1 MAKSIAEALRMF
13 QKVGFKDIVS
23 MSLDNNSTTTHHIN
37 HRYKDEVIIPF
48 VGVSSNV
55 DFVMSNGDKRII
67 CADGVEAKVVEW
79 KDCHICTLEEDI
91 KRIYGIDAWAFVK
104 RWWQTEKR
112 MDSMTFIKMKLEKL

>member
-1 MAKSIAEALRMF
+1 MEALEMF

-23 MSLDNNSTTTHHIN
+23 MSLDNNSTTKHHIN
-37 HRYKDEVIIPF
+37 HRYKDEVIVPF
-48 VGVSSNV
+48 VGLSDNCT
-55 DFVMSNGDKRII
+55 FIMSKGEKQIT

-91 KRIYGIDAWAFVK
+91 KRLYGIDTWSFVR
-104 RWWQTEKR
+104 RWYQTEKR